1 MDLATTQEAITAF
14 PASVWGGGAA
24 ALPPLRVADTMQGQ
38 LEGPAEA
45 LYFADGEAE
54 AYRGGRDSL
63 KATWQVVARAELEP
77 TDPEVPS
84 MHGALAAPV
93 PALS

>member
-1 MDLATTQEAITAF
+1 MQM
-14 PASVWGGGAA
+14 GK
-24 ALPPLRVADTMQGQ
+24 LRPTEV
-38 LEGPAEA
+38 
-45 LYFADGEAE
+45 
-54 AYRGGRDSL
+54 GRDSL
-63 KATWQVVARAELEP
+63 KATWQGVARAELEP